1 MPAVKIPA
9 ETPAALRIRMR
20 RILAL
25 LRREFPGVKT
35 DLKHESPFELLVST
49 ILSAQC
55 TDKRVNM
62 VTPALFKSFPSAEA
76 MARAP
81 ARKLESLIR
90 STGFF
95 RSKAKSLIGC
105 SRALMERH
113 RGEVPQDMSELV
125 KLPGVG
131 RKTANVV
138 LGVAYGNPGGV
149 VVDTH
154 VSRISRRLGLT
165 REEDPVRIE
174 RDLNE
179 VVPRRYWV
187 EMPFLF
193 IRHGRKTCIA
203 RRPACPAC
211 GLRDLCPSS
220 KRTA

>member
-1 MPAVKIPA
+1 MPAMKIPT
-9 ETPAALRIRMR
+9 ETPAARRLRTR

-35 DLKHESPFELLVST
+35 DLDHESPFELLVST

-55 TDKRVNM
+55 TDKQVNL
-62 VTPALFKSFPSAEA
+62 VTPALFKAFPSAEA

-81 ARKLESLIR
+81 VRTLEGLIR

-95 RSKAKSLIGC
+95 RSKARSLIGC
-105 SRALMERH
+105 SRALVEKH
-113 RGEVPQDMSELV
+113 SGEVPREIGELV

-138 LGVAYGNPGGV
+138 LGVAYGTPGGV

-154 VSRISRRLGLT
+154 VSRISRRLSLT
-165 REEDPVRIE
+165 REEDPVKIE
-174 RDLNE
+174 RDLNG
-179 VVPRRYWV
+179 VVPRRSWV

-193 IRHGRKTCIA
+193 IRHGRKTCTA
-203 RRPACPAC
+203 RRPACLAC
-211 GLRDLCPSS
+211 ALRKLCPSAGR
-220 KRTA
+220 KA